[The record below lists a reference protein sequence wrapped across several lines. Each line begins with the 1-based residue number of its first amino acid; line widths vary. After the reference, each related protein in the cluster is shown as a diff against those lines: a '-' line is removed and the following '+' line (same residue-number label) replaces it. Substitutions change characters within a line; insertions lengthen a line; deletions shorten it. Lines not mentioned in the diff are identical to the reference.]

1 MKFVIYF
8 VTIGGLYFPNIGL
21 YYSHTSHGDKSMTY
35 SIRRQQD
42 TITTQYGV
50 YWGDTLVEGGFSGR
64 ADAWDAIDWLREHHP
79 EGPEKVREVN
89 GWWF

>member
-1 MKFVIYF
+1 MDFPLLGYITGNFQTENEMKY
-8 VTIGGLYFPNIGL
+8 TIR
-21 YYSHTSHGDKSMTY
+21 K
-35 SIRRQQD
+35 QD
-42 TITTQYGV
+42 TITTTYGV
-50 YWGDTLVEGGFSGR
+50 FWGETLVEGGFSGR